1 MDPDKTPSS
10 APHSPSQPPRLLD
23 RVRDKLR
30 TLHYSYRTEQQYLQW
45 VRRFILF
52 HGKRHPRSL
61 GAAEVEAFLTDLAV
75 QRKVSA
81 STQNQALAALLFLY
95 QKVLGVDLP
104 WLQDVVRA
112 KPSRHLPVVLTH
124 KEVRAIL
131 ARLEDEYWL
140 IASILYGGGL
150 RLQEAL
156 QLRVKDVEFD
166 LRQIVVRNGK
176 GGKDRVTILPEAVV
190 EPLQHHLEVVRAQHA
205 QAKQRG
211 YGGVELPD
219 AIARKYP
226 RAPFDWGWQYV
237 FPAKTASHDPRSGVV
252 RRHHVFPDT
261 VQRHVKRAVR
271 EAGIDKPASCHTFRH
286 CFATHLLER
295 GYDIR
300 TVQEL
305 LGHKDVKTTQI
316 YTHVMRKGAN
326 AVLSPLDR

>member
-1 MDPDKTPSS
+1 MDPDKAPSPT
-10 APHSPSQPPRLLD
+10 APQQQQAPRLLEQ
-23 RVRDKLR
+23 VRDKLR

-45 VRRFILF
+45 IRRFILF
-52 HGKRHPRSL
+52 HARRHPRTM
-61 GAAEVEAFLTDLAV
+61 GATEVEAFLTDLAV

-95 QKVLGVDLP
+95 QKVLAVDLP

-112 KPSRHLPVVLTH
+112 KPSHHLPVVLTH
-124 KEVRAIL
+124 TEVRAVL
-131 ARLEDEYWL
+131 AQLEGDYWL

-156 QLRVKDVEFD
+156 QLRVKDVDFD

-190 EPLQHHLEVVRAQHA
+190 ETLQRHLEVVRSQHSLA
-205 QAKQRG
+205 MTRG
-211 YGGVELPD
+211 HGGVELPD
-219 AIARKYP
+219 AIERKYP
-226 RAPFDWGWQYV
+226 RAPFEWGWQYV
-237 FPAKTASHDPRSGVV
+237 FPAKNASRDPRSGVV
-252 RRHHVFPDT
+252 RRHHMLPDT
-261 VQRHVKRAVR
+261 VQRNVKQAVR
-271 EAGIDKPASCHTFRH
+271 SARIDKPASCHTFRH

-326 AVLSPLDR
+326 AVQSPLDR

>member
-1 MDPDKTPSS
+1 MDPHKGPS
-10 APHSPSQPPRLLD
+10 ATAARPPRLLD
-23 RVRDKLR
+23 EVRDKLR

-45 VRRFILF
+45 VRRYILF
-52 HGKRHPRSL
+52 HGKQHPRAM
-61 GAAEVEAFLTDLAV
+61 GAPELEAFLTHLAV
-75 QRKVSA
+75 TRKVSA
-81 STQNQALAALLFLY
+81 ATQNQALAALLFLY
-95 QKVLGVDLP
+95 QKVLGIELP
-104 WLQDVVRA
+104 WLRDVVRA
-112 KPSRHLPVVLTH
+112 RASRRLPVVLTH
-124 KEVRAIL
+124 TEVRAVL
-131 ARLEDEYWL
+131 ARLHDEYWL
-140 IASILYGGGL
+140 IGSILYGGGL

-190 EPLQHHLEVVRAQHA
+190 EPLQRHLDVVRAQHA
-205 QAKQRG
+205 QAMKRG
-211 YGGVELPD
+211 HGGVELPH
-219 AIARKYP
+219 ALERKYP
-226 RAPFDWGWQYV
+226 GAPFEWGWQYV
-237 FPAKTASHDPRSGVV
+237 FPAKSASRDPRTGAV

-261 VQRHVKRAVR
+261 VQRHVKQAVR
-271 EAGIDKPASCHTFRH
+271 ESGIDKPASCHTFRH

>member
-1 MDPDKTPSS
+1 
-10 APHSPSQPPRLLD
+10 
-23 RVRDKLR
+23 
-30 TLHYSYRTEQQYLQW
+30 
-45 VRRFILF
+45 
-52 HGKRHPRSL
+52 
-61 GAAEVEAFLTDLAV
+61 
-75 QRKVSA
+75 
-81 STQNQALAALLFLY
+81 LY
-95 QKVLGVDLP
+95 QKVLEIELP

-124 KEVRAIL
+124 KEVRAVL

-140 IASILYGGGL
+140 IGSILYGGGL

-156 QLRVKDVEFD
+156 QLRVKDVDFE
-166 LRQIVVRNGK
+166 LRQLVVRSGK
-176 GGKDRVTILPEAVV
+176 GGKDRVTILPEAIVD
-190 EPLQHHLEVVRAQHA
+190 PLQRHLEVVRAQHS
-205 QAKQRG
+205 QSMKRG
-211 YGGVELPD
+211 HGGVELPF
-219 AIARKYP
+219 ALERKYP
-226 RAPFDWGWQYV
+226 SAPFEWGWQYV
-237 FPAKTASHDPRSGVV
+237 FPAKSVSRDPRSGVV

-271 EAGIDKPASCHTFRH
+271 IAGIDKPASCHTFRH

-316 YTHVMRKGAN
+316 YTHVMRRGAN

>member
-1 MDPDKTPSS
+1 
-10 APHSPSQPPRLLD
+10 
-23 RVRDKLR
+23 VRDKLR
-30 TLHYSYRTEQQYLQW
+30 TLHYSFRTEQQYLQW
-45 VRRFILF
+45 VRRYSLF
-52 HGKRHPRSL
+52 HQKRHPREM
-61 GAAEVEAFLTDLAV
+61 GAPEAEAFLSHLAV
-75 QRKVSA
+75 VRKVSA

-95 QKVLGVDLP
+95 QKALGLELP
-104 WLQDVVRA
+104 WLKDVVRA

-124 KEVRAIL
+124 KEVRAVL

-140 IASILYGGGL
+140 IGSILYGGGP

-156 QLRVKDVEFD
+156 R
-166 LRQIVVRNGK
+166 R
-176 GGKDRVTILPEAVV
+176 
-190 EPLQHHLEVVRAQHA
+190 HLEVVRAQHE
-205 QAKQRG
+205 QATFRG
-211 YGGVELPD
+211 VGGVELPF
-219 AIARKYP
+219 AIERKYP
-226 RAPFDWGWQYV
+226 SAPFEWGWQYV
-237 FPAKTASHDPRSGVV
+237 FPAKSVSRDPRSGAV

-271 EAGIDKPASCHTFRH
+271 AAGVDKPASCHTFRH

-326 AVLSPLDR
+326 AVQSPLDR